1 MFLFSFRARLVFV
14 ALNLYL
20 TGFCVP
26 RVLFFFP
33 LYSLRSPFMYLLH
46 WHSHSVLQTGGKKL
60 FFGRLPILLCSYFS
74 FPVATVIFMSTIST
88 TRPFPF
94 IQPTCPNTLL
104 NHFHLFTQL
113 LCSTCQSTTLFMFS
127 TTIFFNQPYFQPTN
141 FFLATISTT
150 NTYFPPFSS
159 TNSANPF
166 AFFTTMCLTNLTT
179 TSANLFF
186 FNLSFS
192 ATFHNHFLLPIQPFC
207 NQPILPIIF
216 STIFVCHS
224 SQQPIQP
231 TTFSLF
237 NLQYCCFLLPPPV
250 FLD

>member
-1 MFLFSFRARLVFV
+1 MPRA
-14 ALNLYL
+14 
-20 TGFCVP
+20 
-26 RVLFFFP
+26 LFFF
-33 LYSLRSPFMYLLH
+33 LFTHFVRHSCIFLR
-46 WHSHSVLQTGGKKL
+46 WHSHSVLQTGRKNL

-74 FPVATVIFMSTIST
+74 FSVATVIFMSTIST

-113 LCSTCQSTTLFMFS
+113 LCSTFQSTTLFMFS

-141 FFLATISTT
+141 FFLATISPT

-179 TSANLFF
+179 NSANFFFFQPFFFSHFSQPFSSTHSAFLQPTNSTNNFFNHFCVPFFSTTYTANHLFTFQSTVLLFF
-186 FNLSFS
+186 ASPPRFFWIRY
-192 ATFHNHFLLPIQPFC
+192 A
-207 NQPILPIIF
+207 
-216 STIFVCHS
+216 VC
-224 SQQPIQP
+224 
-231 TTFSLF
+231 
-237 NLQYCCFLLPPPV
+237 
-250 FLD
+250 